1 MRKSTL
7 KGAALAALAGTVL
20 QFGGCLNLNRILQ
33 YGAWYAALEF
43 VTDNDGVFDLFESGT
58 VAAAQ

>member
-20 QFGGCLNLNRILQ
+20 QFGGCLNLNRLVGSILDHAV
-33 YGAWYAALEF
+33 YNVVSPFIPDVSGILGG
-43 VTDNDGVFDLFESGT
+43 DGDAE
-58 VAAAQ
+58 